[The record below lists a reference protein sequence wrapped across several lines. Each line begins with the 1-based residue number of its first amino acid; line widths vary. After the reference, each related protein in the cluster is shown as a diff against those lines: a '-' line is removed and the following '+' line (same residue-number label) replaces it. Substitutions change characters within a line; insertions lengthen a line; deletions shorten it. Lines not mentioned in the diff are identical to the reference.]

1 MIFEAILTRQHPRQI
16 ILAPTRYG
24 KSLMIA
30 LALLLRV
37 TVYKEKW
44 TIISGKQE
52 QARVILNHLI
62 QHVFDND
69 LFASQLEL
77 EGEPIERL
85 KRERSKNRL
94 TFKRGGE
101 IKVMSANAKSAQS
114 KGQGLLG
121 SGSPNII
128 IDESSLI
135 PDGVYG
141 QIVRMLGDQPDNC
154 LIELGNPFYRNHF
167 HRSWKNPKYHKIFVD
182 DKQALEEGRY
192 TEDYLDEM
200 RDKTNYQV
208 LYECLFPEESMI
220 DEEGFSTLFQENTLE
235 RAKQFVM
242 PFGEKRLG
250 CDIAEGGGDNNAL
263 TLRYANYAR
272 ILGKFKQPD
281 TMKTT
286 GTITD
291 MADKFDLLDQNIF
304 VDSIGVGK
312 GVYDR
317 LTEQHRK
324 VSEVKFSEQAD
335 DPTQFANR
343 RAECYWRFSKWLNE
357 GGNLEPSD
365 EWNALLSIKYKVDS
379 SGRIQLMS
387 KDDMRRRGLS
397 SPDVCDSV
405 AITFNRQSV
414 MNKSYEQAKEERE
427 MLKNFD
433 ANARKKHGNPYMVR

>member
-1 MIFEAILTRQHPRQI
+1 
-16 ILAPTRYG
+16 
-24 KSLMIA
+24 MIA

-37 TVYKEKW
+37 TCYKEKW

-62 QHVFDND
+62 QHIFDNEM
-69 LFASQLEL
+69 FSSQLEL

-101 IKVMSANAKSAQS
+101 IKVMSANAKNTNSR
-114 KGQGLLG
+114 GQGLLG
-121 SGSPNII
+121 FGSANII
-128 IDESSLI
+128 LDESSLI
-135 PDGVYG
+135 PDAIYG
-141 QIVRMLGDQPDNC
+141 QVIRMLGDHTDNC
-154 LIELGNPFYRNHF
+154 LIELGNPFNRNHF
-167 HRSWKNPKYHKIFVD
+167 YRSWKDPKYHKIFINDV
-182 DKQALEEGRY
+182 QALEEGRY
-192 TEDYLDEM
+192 TEDYLDEV
-200 RDKTNYQV
+200 RDKTNYKV

-220 DEEGFSTLFQENTLE
+220 DEEGYSTLFQERTLE
-235 RAKQFVM
+235 RAKQVVM

-263 TLRYANYAR
+263 VLRYANYAR

-291 MADKFDLLDQNIF
+291 MADKFDILDQNIF

-317 LTEQHRK
+317 LTEQFRK

-357 GGNLEPSD
+357 GGNLEPSE
-365 EWNALLSIKYKVDS
+365 EWNALLGIKYKVDS

-387 KDDMRRRGLS
+387 KDEMRKRGLS
-397 SPDVCDSV
+397 SPDVCDST
-405 AITFNRQSV
+405 AITFNRVSV
-414 MNKSYEQAKEERE
+414 MNQSYEHLKEERE
-427 MLKNFD
+427 LLKQFD
-433 ANARKKHGNPYMVR
+433 GRQNRRQGNPYMVSR